1 MIKRYIL
8 IVMGLFILSGCLYH
22 ASNEDEVKK
31 EALQYL
37 KKKYK
42 KEFVILN
49 SKKNKETG
57 LYTIHAAPEG
67 DGEEK
72 FSVYTYE
79 KKREYRDNYLKNLI
93 GLEIQER
100 DKGKIQE
107 LFLNKYH
114 SFYGNIWFEDN
125 IVKDKENISINNL
138 MAIDPKLEYKYVLFL
153 NGQYSPEEDQE
164 KLTEFILY
172 LKNSQVYTADI
183 DFVFF
188 KNEPDKSAEEVPMY
202 YVSNPAVDK
211 VIKVQAKEFK
221 QLKNKKDIETFFKNE
236 EKAS

>member
-1 MIKRYIL
+1 MRAVK
-8 IVMGLFILSGCLYH
+8 S
-22 ASNEDEVKK
+22 EVKT

-42 KEFVILN
+42 KRFVILK
-49 SKKNKETG
+49 SKKNIDTG
-57 LYTIHAAPEG
+57 LYTIHAAPKG
-67 DGEEK
+67 NNEEK

-79 KKREYRDNYLKNLI
+79 KNSEYRDNYLKNLM

-100 DKGKIQE
+100 DENKIKE
-107 LFLNKYH
+107 LFPNKYH
-114 SFYGNIWFEDN
+114 SFYGNITFEDK
-125 IVKDKENISINNL
+125 IVEDKKNISINNL

-153 NGQYSPEEDQE
+153 NGQYSPEEDQQ

-172 LKNSQVYTADI
+172 LKNSQVYATDI

-188 KNEPDKSAEEVPMY
+188 KNEPEKSAEEVPMY
-202 YVSNPAVDK
+202 YVSNPDVDK
-211 VIKVQAKEFK
+211 MIKVQAKEFK
-221 QLKNKKDIETFFKNE
+221 QFKNKEDIKTFLQEE

>member
-8 IVMGLFILSGCLYH
+8 IVIGLFILSGCMNF
-22 ASNEDEVKK
+22 ATNESEVVNT

-42 KEFVILN
+42 KDFVILN

-57 LYTIHAAPEG
+57 LYTIHAAPK
-67 DGEEK
+67 DNDEEK

-79 KKREYRDNYLKNLI
+79 KKHEYRDNLLKNLI

-100 DKGKIQE
+100 DERKIKE
-107 LFLNKYH
+107 LFPNRYH
-114 SFYGNIWFEDN
+114 SFYGNIWFEDK

-138 MAIDPKLEYKYVLFL
+138 MAIDPKFEYKYVLFL
-153 NGQYSPEEDQE
+153 NGQYSYEEDQQ

-172 LKNSQVYTADI
+172 LKNSQVYAADI

-202 YVSNPAVDK
+202 YVSNPNVDK

-221 QLKNKKDIETFFKNE
+221 QLKNKEDIENLFE

>member
-1 MIKRYIL
+1 MIKRSIL
-8 IVMGLFILSGCLYH
+8 ILIGLFILSGCMNH
-22 ASNEDEVKK
+22 ATSEGEVKT

-42 KEFVILN
+42 KEFVILQ
-49 SKKNKETG
+49 SKKNIETG
-57 LYTIHAAPEG
+57 LYTIHAVPKNN
-67 DGEEK
+67 DKEK

-79 KKREYRDNYLKNLI
+79 KNREYRDNYLKNLI

-100 DKGKIQE
+100 DKEKIKE
-107 LFLNKYH
+107 LFPNRYH
-114 SFYGNIWFEDN
+114 SFYGNIWFEDK
-125 IVKDKENISINNL
+125 IVKNKEKFSVNNL

-153 NGQYSPEEDQE
+153 NGQYSPEEDQQ
-164 KLTEFILY
+164 KLTEFIIY
-172 LKNSQVYTADI
+172 LKNSQVYAADI

-202 YVSNPAVDK
+202 YVSNPDVDK
-211 VIKVQAKEFK
+211 VINVQAKEFK
-221 QLKNKKDIETFFKNE
+221 QFKNKEDIETLFQEK

>member
-1 MIKRYIL
+1 MIIRYIL
-8 IVMGLFILSGCLYH
+8 IVIGLFILSGCMNH
-22 ASNEDEVKK
+22 PTNESEVVNT

-49 SKKNKETG
+49 SKQNKETG
-57 LYTIHAAPEG
+57 LYTIHAAPKG
-67 DGEEK
+67 NSAEK

-79 KKREYRDNYLKNLI
+79 KNREYRDNYLKNLI
-93 GLEIQER
+93 GLEIQKRDER
-100 DKGKIQE
+100 KIKE
-107 LFLNKYH
+107 LFPNRYH
-114 SFYGNIWFEDN
+114 SFYGNIWFEDK
-125 IVKDKENISINNL
+125 IVKDKENNSINNL

-153 NGQYSPEEDQE
+153 WGQYSPEEDQQ

-172 LKNSQVYTADI
+172 LKNSRVYAADI

-188 KNEPDKSAEEVPMY
+188 NNEPDKSAEKAPMY
-202 YVSNPAVDK
+202 YVSNPDVEK

-221 QLKNKKDIETFFKNE
+221 KLENKEDIETLFE

>member
-1 MIKRYIL
+1 MIKKCIL
-8 IVMGLFILSGCLYH
+8 FVIGLFILSGCLNH
-22 ASNEDEVKK
+22 ASNEDEVKT

-49 SKKNKETG
+49 SNKNKETG
-57 LYTIHAAPEG
+57 LYKIHAAPKG
-67 DGEEK
+67 NSKEK

-79 KKREYRDNYLKNLI
+79 KKRDYRDNYLKNLI

-107 LFLNKYH
+107 LFPNRYH
-114 SFYGNIWFEDN
+114 SFYGNIWFEDK
-125 IVKDKENISINNL
+125 IVKDKENISINKL

-153 NGQYSPEEDQE
+153 NGQYSPEGDQH

-172 LKNSQVYTADI
+172 LKNSQIYAADI

-188 KNEPDKSAEEVPMY
+188 KNEPEKSAEEVPMY
-202 YVSNPAVDK
+202 YVSNPDVDK
-211 VIKVQAKEFK
+211 VIKVQAKDFK
-221 QLKNKKDIETFFKNE
+221 QLESKGDIETFFRGE